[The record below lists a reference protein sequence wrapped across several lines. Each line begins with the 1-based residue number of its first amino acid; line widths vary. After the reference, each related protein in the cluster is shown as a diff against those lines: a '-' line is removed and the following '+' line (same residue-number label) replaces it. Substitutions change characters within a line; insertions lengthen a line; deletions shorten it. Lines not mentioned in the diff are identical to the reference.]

1 MRQRPAGYSIVEL
14 AFVTALVCTLCGI
27 AIPHMLVGIDE
38 FRTAGAARY
47 VSTLLQHARMEAVKR
62 SAEVALQIT
71 AGAGGYQIAM
81 YVDGNRNGVLARDV
95 QRGVDR
101 PLVRPTRLPDN
112 FAGVDFGAVPGLPPV
127 DAGGTPPGTDPIR
140 LGSSSFAAFTAIGT
154 STTGSLYIAGARGSQ
169 YVVRIYGQ
177 TGKTRILKFSTQ
189 TGKWA
194 PL

>member
-1 MRQRPAGYSIVEL
+1 MRNLPAGYSLVEL

-27 AIPHMLVGIDE
+27 AIPQMLTGIDE

-71 AGAGGYQIAM
+71 ASTGGYPIGM
-81 YVDGNRNGVLARDV
+81 YVDGNRNGVLTRDV
-95 QRGVDR
+95 QRGIDP

-112 FAGVDFGAVPGLPPV
+112 FAGVDFGALPSLPPV
-127 DAGGTPPGTDPIR
+127 DAGGTPPGSDPIR
-140 LGSSSFAAFTAIGT
+140 LGSSAFAVFTAVGT
-154 STTGSLYIAGARGSQ
+154 STTGSLYISGARGSQ

-177 TGKTRILKFSTQ
+177 TGKTRILKFHPK
-189 TGKWA
+189 TGKWS